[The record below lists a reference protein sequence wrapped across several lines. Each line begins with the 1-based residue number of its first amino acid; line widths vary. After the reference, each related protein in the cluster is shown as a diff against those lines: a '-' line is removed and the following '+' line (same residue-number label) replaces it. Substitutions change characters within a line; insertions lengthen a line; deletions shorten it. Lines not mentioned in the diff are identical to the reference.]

1 MAAEVQAITIAVTAG
16 RDCAMTGDYSASVTY
31 YENAVDSTTRYI
43 RMLGDPHAIRQW
55 TALLHQLQEE
65 FSIVRQCDKEAR
77 GMRMDPGVS
86 RSNSYQDMG
95 DARGSSSYDDGYRQP
110 IVVCHNPG
118 QSQDDPM
125 VWRPPTREGR
135 GGGVAFRAPAGRAR
149 ASQDDNR
156 QMPSWANNGGGGR
169 GGNSGGPSGRSSS
182 AQRRPTGSANP
193 GGGANQGSYDKPWRQ
208 NMAGKGNAAGAAG
221 GKGGGP
227 GGAAP
232 GNKKQYIGPDQE
244 LATMLERDIIDQGIN
259 IKWDDIAGLEE
270 AKRVLNE
277 ALVLPMI
284 MPDFFT
290 GIRRPV
296 KGVLLFGPPGT
307 GKTMLAK
314 AAATETSCTFFNVS
328 SATLASKYRGESER
342 MVRVLFDMAR
352 EMAPS
357 MIFIDEVDSLCSQR
371 GTANEHE
378 ASRRVKTELLVQARG
393 GCQIDGVHG
402 GGGDK
407 DKDSASADGEPPAPR
422 HVFVLAATN
431 FPWDIDE
438 ALRRRLEKRVY
449 IPLPGQ
455 AQRLQLLKINLKDVD
470 VAPGVNLDSVAAQ
483 LEGYSGDDITNICR
497 DAAMNGMRR
506 LVAGKTPAE
515 IKALRE
521 AGKDSFK
528 EPVTSED
535 FQQAIRK
542 INPSV
547 SKEDIKRHEEWLNVF
562 GST

>member
-1 MAAEVQAITIAVTAG
+1 MGSEVQAITIAVTAG
-16 RDCAMTGDYSASVTY
+16 RDCAMSGDYSAGVTY
-31 YENAVDSTTRYI
+31 YENAVELTSRYI
-43 RMLGDPHAIRQW
+43 RMLGDPLAIRHW
-55 TALLHQLQEE
+55 TALLHQLQDE
-65 FSIVRQCDKEAR
+65 FSCVRQCDKEAR
-77 GMRMDPGVS
+77 GMRMDAGVQ
-86 RSNSYQDMG
+86 RANSYGDMG
-95 DARGSSSYDDGYRQP
+95 DARASAAYDDGYRQP
-110 IVVCHNPG
+110 IVVCHNPNQG
-118 QSQDDPM
+118 QDDPM

-135 GGGVAFRAPAGRAR
+135 GSAPVRGGAPARPR
-149 ASQDDNR
+149 ASQDDSR
-156 QMPSWANNGGGGR
+156 QAPSWSNNGAGAGGR
-169 GGNSGGPSGRSSS
+169 QANAAGPPGRSSS
-182 AQRRPTGSANP
+182 AQRRPGAANAP
-193 GGGANQGSYDKPWRQ
+193 AAGNKAAGYDKPWRQ
-208 NMAGKGNAAGAAG
+208 NMADKGGAAGGGKGGAGAAGAA
-221 GKGGGP
+221 
-227 GGAAP
+227 A
-232 GNKKQYIGPDQE
+232 NKKQYVGPDQE
-244 LATMLERDIIDQGIN
+244 LANMLERDIIDQGISV
-259 IKWDDIAGLEE
+259 KWDDIAGLEE

-352 EMAPS
+352 EMAPA

-378 ASRRVKTELLVQARG
+378 ASRRVKTELLVQ
-393 GCQIDGVHG
+393 IDGVHG
-402 GGGDK
+402 GGDK
-407 DKDSASADGEPPAPR
+407 DKDAAAAGGPDGEPPAPR

-449 IPLPGQ
+449 IPLPGH
-455 AQRLQLLKINLKDVD
+455 AQRLQLLKINLKEVD
-470 VAPGVNLDSVAAQ
+470 VADDVNLDSVAAQ
-483 LEGYSGDDITNICR
+483 LDGYSGDDITNICR

-515 IKALRE
+515 ILALRE

-528 EPVTSED
+528 EPVTKED

-547 SKEDIKRHEEWLNVF
+547 SKEDIKRHEEWLGVF

>member
-1 MAAEVQAITIAVTAG
+1 MGGADVQAITIAVTTG
-16 RDCAMTGDYSASVTY
+16 RDCAMSGDYSAGCTY
-31 YENAVDSTTRYI
+31 YENAVELISRYV
-43 RMLGDPHAIRQW
+43 RTLGDPHAIRQW
-55 TALLHQLQEE
+55 SSLLKEVQDEH
-65 FSIVRQCDKEAR
+65 SSVRQCDKEAR
-77 GMRMDPGVS
+77 GMRVYDSVA
-86 RSNSYQDMG
+86 RSNSYPEMNDP
-95 DARGSSSYDDGYRQP
+95 RGSAAYDDGYRQP
-110 IVVCHNPG
+110 IVVCHSSG
-118 QSQDDPM
+118 QEDPM
-125 VWRPPTREGR
+125 VWRPPTRGEGR
-135 GGGVAFRAPAGRAR
+135 SGAPARGAPPPRAR
-149 ASQDDNR
+149 SSQDDNKL
-156 QMPSWANNGGGGR
+156 PSWANNNGGGGGPPAR
-169 GGNSGGPSGRSSS
+169 GNAAGPSGRAGS
-182 AQRRPTGSANP
+182 APRRPP
-193 GGGANQGSYDKPWRQ
+193 GNAPAGNAASGAGYDKPWRQ
-208 NMAGKGNAAGAAG
+208 NMQGKQGAP
-221 GKGGGP
+221 GP
-227 GGAAP
+227 GGKP
-232 GNKKQYIGPDQE
+232 GDKGGAGEKPKRQYAGPDQE
-244 LATMLERDIIDQGIN
+244 LAAMLERDIVDQGTAV
-259 IKWDDIAGLEE
+259 KWDDIAGLEE

-342 MVRVLFDMAR
+342 MVRILFEMAR
-352 EMAPS
+352 DLAPS

-378 ASRRVKTELLVQARG
+378 ASRRVKTELLTQV
-393 GCQIDGVHG
+393 DGVHG
-402 GGGDK
+402 SEK
-407 DKDSASADGEPPAPR
+407 DKEPGPDGEPPAPK

-455 AQRLQLLKINLKDVD
+455 AQRLQLLKINLRD
-470 VAPGVNLDSVAAQ
+470 VAVAPDVNLEAVAGQ
-483 LEGYSGDDITNICR
+483 MDGYSGDDITNVCR

-521 AGKDSFK
+521 AGMTGGQ
-528 EPVTSED
+528 EPITSDD
-535 FQQAIRK
+535 FREALRK

-547 SKEDIKRHEEWLNVF
+547 SKEDIKRHEEWLGVF

>member
-1 MAAEVQAITIAVTAG
+1 MGVEVQAITIAVTAG

-31 YENAVDSTTRYI
+31 YENAVDSTTKHI

-77 GMRMDPGVS
+77 SMSMDPGVG
-86 RSNSYQDMG
+86 RSNSYQDIG
-95 DARGSSSYDDGYRQP
+95 DARGSASYDDGYRQP

-135 GGGVAFRAPAGRAR
+135 GSGAAARAPMGRAR
-149 ASQDDNR
+149 TSQEDGR
-156 QMPSWANNGGGGR
+156 QMPSWANNGGAGGGAR
-169 GGNSGGPSGRSSS
+169 GANAAGPSGRSSS
-182 AQRRPTGSANP
+182 AQRRPS
-193 GGGANQGSYDKPWRQ
+193 GGANAAGANSGSYDKPWRQ
-208 NMAGKGNAAGAAG
+208 NMAGKGNAGGAAG
-221 GKGGGP
+221 GKNSG
-227 GGAAP
+227 GGAAA
-232 GNKKQYIGPDQE
+232 GGAGANKKQYIGPDQE
-244 LATMLERDIIDQGIN
+244 LATMLERDIIDEGIN

-378 ASRRVKTELLVQARG
+378 ASRRVKTELLVQ
-393 GCQIDGVHG
+393 IDGVHG
-402 GGGDK
+402 GGDKDK

-470 VAPGVNLDSVAAQ
+470 VAPGVNLESVAAQ

-547 SKEDIKRHEEWLNVF
+547 SKEDIKRHEEWLGVF